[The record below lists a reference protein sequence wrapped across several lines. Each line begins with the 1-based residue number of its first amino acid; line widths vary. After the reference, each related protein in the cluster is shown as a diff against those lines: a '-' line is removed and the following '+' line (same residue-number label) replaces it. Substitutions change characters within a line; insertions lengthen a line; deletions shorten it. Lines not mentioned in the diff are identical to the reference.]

1 MTKQLD
7 QKLHTHLAKVK
18 SGPISPLSGGAC
30 WVVEEGQLVLQ
41 AADTE
46 GQVTGRQDEE
56 DDSEVMDNKVYW
68 MYQVCVYTRWRYNW
82 IFCDHIHFRILN

>member
-1 MTKQLD
+1 M
-7 QKLHTHLAKVK
+7 
-18 SGPISPLSGGAC
+18 
-30 WVVEEGQLVLQ
+30 LQ

-68 MYQVCVYTRWRYNW
+68 MCQVCVYTRWRYNW
-82 IFCDHIHFRILN
+82 IFL

>member
-1 MTKQLD
+1 MTKQ
-7 QKLHTHLAKVK
+7 LHTHLAKVK
-18 SGPISPLSGGAC
+18 SGSTSPLSGWPC

-56 DDSEVMDNKVYW
+56 DDSEVMDRKV
-68 MYQVCVYTRWRYNW
+68 
-82 IFCDHIHFRILN
+82 